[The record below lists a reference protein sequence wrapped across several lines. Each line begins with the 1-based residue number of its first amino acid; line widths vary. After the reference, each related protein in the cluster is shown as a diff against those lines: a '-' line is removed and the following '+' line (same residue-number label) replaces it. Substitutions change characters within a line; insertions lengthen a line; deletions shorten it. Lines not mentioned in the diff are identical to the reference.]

1 MPSVR
6 NPLSG
11 FLLTIVVAAVA
22 GVPIVIAATLMPYM
36 EFLLFFLGFAM
47 FAAGVLAGRA
57 SYMGLMGFAGGYIGG
72 FLGLFTMMSL
82 IFPIPWYLYLSALFP
97 LAAALGGAISGSLH
111 GKHLNQVLV
120 AAPKTRRCP
129 RCGAQ
134 VGISARHCWDCHAAL
149 PAT

>member
-1 MPSVR
+1 MPNVR

-11 FLLTIVVAAVA
+11 FLLTIMVAALSC
-22 GVPIVIAATLMPYM
+22 VPIVIAAIFIPYM
-36 EFLLFFLGFAM
+36 EFLLFYLGFAM

-57 SYMGLMGFAGGYIGG
+57 SYMALMGLSGGYIGG
-72 FLGLFTMMSL
+72 FVGLFTMMSL
-82 IFPIPWYLYLSALFP
+82 IYPIQLLLYFAFLFP
-97 LAAALGGAISGSLH
+97 LATALGGAVSGSLH
-111 GKHLNQVLV
+111 GRHLNQVLV

-134 VGISARHCWDCHAAL
+134 VGISARRCWDCHASL